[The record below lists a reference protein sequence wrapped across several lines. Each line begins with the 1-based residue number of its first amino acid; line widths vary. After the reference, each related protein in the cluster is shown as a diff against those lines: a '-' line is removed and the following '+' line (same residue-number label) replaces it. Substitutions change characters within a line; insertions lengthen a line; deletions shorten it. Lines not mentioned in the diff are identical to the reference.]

1 MSFELILGGA
11 RSGKSA
17 YAEQRIAQLLTQQD
31 SAFVRKCY
39 VATSLAFDD
48 EMTQRIAHHQKQ
60 RGNDWAEYE
69 SPLMLAKQLSEF
81 TSQDIVLVDCLTLWL
96 NNLIYDKGE
105 SCDDQWLQHC
115 IAELISQL
123 EQSPAHIV
131 LVSNEVGMGIV
142 PLGKVTRLF
151 VDNAGRMNQNI
162 AAQAS
167 RVVFVAAGLPMTLKQ
182 DEAEYGH

>member
-17 YAEQRIAQLLTQQD
+17 YAEQRVAQLLTEQG
-31 SAFVRKCY
+31 SAFSRKCY

-69 SPLMLAKQLSEF
+69 SPRNLPKQLSEF
-81 TSQDIVLVDCLTLWL
+81 SSQDVVLVDCLTLWL
-96 NNLIYDKGE
+96 NNLIYHKGE
-105 SCDDQWLQHC
+105 SCNDEWLQQR

-123 EQSPAHIV
+123 KQSPAHIV

-142 PLGKVTRLF
+142 PLGQVTRLF

-162 AAQAS
+162 AAQAN

-182 DEAEYGH
+182 VEAPHDY